1 MLYTIAPISMFKF
14 SFSKVQIIMHNE
26 AKLFSFLFPCRVQ
39 KASIKRF
46 YPNCTDVWSNCIC
59 TSFVRFPESLNWYPQ
74 PHAQYCSQHDGCP
87 TISSEIPSI
96 PQESQ
101 PGKNGK
107 MNPSYLLDIS
117 KSGNRTTIIKKKKPL
132 ESKTGG
138 FDHSDIHFHRPSRA
152 IAIGALQC
160 IGHTQSRLTIL
171 FSFAMLIALHL
182 I

>member
-1 MLYTIAPISMFKF
+1 
-14 SFSKVQIIMHNE
+14 
-26 AKLFSFLFPCRVQ
+26 
-39 KASIKRF
+39 
-46 YPNCTDVWSNCIC
+46 
-59 TSFVRFPESLNWYPQ
+59 
-74 PHAQYCSQHDGCP
+74 
-87 TISSEIPSI
+87 
-96 PQESQ
+96 
-101 PGKNGK
+101 